1 MTEETAA
8 APVPAGGD
16 AAPRTPA
23 EFFAGSP
30 DGLRLYEAV
39 AAAVAEL
46 GAHEVR
52 VSRSQVS
59 FRRRRGFAYVW
70 RPGRYVRSDVPAVLS
85 VALPRELAS
94 ERFKEVA
101 HPTPRVW
108 MHHLELDD
116 VAQVDAEV
124 SRWLAEA
131 YAAAG

>member
-1 MTEETAA
+1 MTGE
-8 APVPAGGD
+8 VPTTDGD

-30 DGLRLYEAV
+30 GGLRLYEAV
-39 AAAVAEL
+39 AALVADL
-46 GAHEVR
+46 GPHEIR
-52 VSRSQVS
+52 VGRSQVA

-85 VALPRELAS
+85 VALPRALTS
-94 ERFKEVA
+94 GRFKEVA
-101 HPTPRVW
+101 HPAPRIW

-116 VAQVDAEV
+116 VAAVDAEV
-124 SRWLAEA
+124 AGWLAEA

>member
-1 MTEETAA
+1 VTE
-8 APVPAGGD
+8 APRADGD

-30 DGLRLYEAV
+30 AGLRLYEAV

-46 GAHEVR
+46 GPHDVR

-85 VALPRELAS
+85 VALPRELSSA
-94 ERFKEVA
+94 RLKEVA
-101 HPTPRVW
+101 HPAPRVW

-124 SRWLAEA
+124 ARWLAEA